1 VTSALSSRGVV
12 SRIWSLLVDLIDLA
26 DLVDLDRKILK
37 LNVWIADEVV
47 VKVLKCTF

>member
-37 LNVWIADEVV
+37 LIADEVV
-47 VKVLKCTF
+47 VKVLKCTV